1 MIRAAA
7 KMRRFTHSGNR
18 FKPCRKL
25 RPNPTITGMK
35 KRILPLALLALVPGT
50 THGQNSAPTRMNSGA
65 CTSGLQLPEG
75 FCATLFADNV
85 RGARHIVVAQNGD
98 VFVNV
103 QGNSSPG
110 IKALRDTNR
119 DGKADITRSWGGA
132 GGTGIAL
139 DNNYLYATA
148 NDAIVRYRLTP
159 GSLTPTGGAE
169 TIVSGLPMSGS
180 HHSHNFVVHKNE
192 LFVNVGSASN
202 ACQEQDRRAASR
214 GSSPCTELT
223 TRAGIWE
230 FDANRANQTFSDGRR
245 FATGLRNSVAL
256 TRNPLDGNL
265 YATVHGRDQLH
276 DNWPDL
282 FTVEQSA
289 ENPGEELVRVDRGAD
304 YGWPYCYYDVDRKSL
319 VLAPE
324 YGGNGQTTEQCS
336 RKVAPLMAFPGHWAP
351 DGMVFYTGTQFP
363 PSYRGGAFI
372 AFHGSW
378 NRAPLPQAGF
388 RVAFAPFR
396 FNRPVGTYTT
406 FADGFNPNPAAGRAR
421 SGTRRPTGI
430 TQGPDGSLYLTDDT
444 GGTIWKITYRG
455 TAR

>member
-1 MIRAAA
+1 MNQTTYLLFSICLLPGLAA
-7 KMRRFTHSGNR
+7 
-18 FKPCRKL
+18 
-25 RPNPTITGMK
+25 
-35 KRILPLALLALVPGT
+35 
-50 THGQNSAPTRMNSGA
+50 GQNRLPAGMRPPG

-85 RGARHIVVAQNGD
+85 RGARHIVVASNGD

-110 IKALRDTNR
+110 VLALRDTNR
-119 DGKADITRSWGGA
+119 DGKADMRQSFAGA

-139 DNNYLYATA
+139 EDGFLYATS
-148 NDAIVRYRLTP
+148 NNAIVRYRVAA
-159 GSLTPTGGAE
+159 GSLAPLGKPD
-169 TIVSGLPMSGS
+169 TIVTDLPMSGS
-180 HHSHNFVVHKNE
+180 HHSHNFVVHNHT
-192 LFVNVGSASN
+192 LYVNIGSASN
-202 ACQEQDRRAASR
+202 ACQQQDRRATSP
-214 GSSPCTELT
+214 GNNPCTELN

-230 FDANRANQTFSDGRR
+230 FDANRLRQRPSDGRR
-245 FATGLRNSVAL
+245 YATGLRNSVAF

-304 YGWPYCYYDVDRKSL
+304 YGWPYCYYDVDRRSL
-319 VLAPE
+319 LQAPE
-324 YGGNGQTTEQCS
+324 YGGNGRTTGQCAS
-336 RKVAPLMAFPGHWAP
+336 KVQPLMAFPGHWAP
-351 DGMVFYTGTQFP
+351 DGMIFYTGGQFP
-363 PSYRGGAFI
+363 ASYRGGAFI

-388 RVAFAPFR
+388 RVVFAPFR
-396 FNRPVGTYTT
+396 FNRPVGTFTT
-406 FADGFNPNPAAGRAR
+406 FADGFNPNPAPGRATP
-421 SGTRRPTGI
+421 GTRRPTGI
-430 TQGPDGSLYLTDDT
+430 AQAPDGSLFVTDDT

-455 TAR
+455 TSR